1 MSIDQYL
8 EVIADRDPDVEA
20 WDWFDPELARASAAQ
35 KRGGSLKGVL
45 VGIKDIF
52 DTGDMPTQYGSPIYA
67 GHTPAIDAA
76 CVTALKNAGA
86 IIMGKTSTTEF
97 AASNPT
103 KTKNPHDLAR
113 TPGGSSSGSAAAVA
127 AGMVPAA
134 LGTQTAGSII
144 RPASFCGVVGYKPT
158 YNLVN
163 RTGLKPFSDYTDT
176 IGVLATEVDLAGRIV
191 AAMADHPALIE
202 VPEPQSVHLGICLP
216 PHWESAETASLSALS
231 EAREILQAAG
241 AKISDVSLPD
251 ECLDARSI
259 GLRIQHHEARHS
271 FAPEISLSPDLI
283 SPILRDVIESGYEI
297 DTDSYEEAKAQAIRA
312 RAHIG
317 PLFGQFDAVL
327 TLSAPGEAPVGLET
341 TGSPIFNH
349 IWTLLHLPCINLPGL
364 TGPAGMPVG
373 VQLVCA
379 HGDDAKLLA
388 IAKWAE
394 RQLRWATK

>member
-1 MSIDQYL
+1 VSIDQYL
-8 EVIADRDPDVEA
+8 AVIADRDPDIEA
-20 WDWFDPELARASAAQ
+20 WDWFDPEQARASAAAM
-35 KRGGSLKGVL
+35 REGSLAGVL

-52 DTGDMPTQYGSPIYA
+52 DTADMPTQYGSPIYA
-67 GHTPAIDAA
+67 GHQPAIDAA

-86 IIMGKTSTTEF
+86 VIMGKTSTTEF

-163 RTGLKPFSDYTDT
+163 RAGLKSFSDYTDT
-176 IGVLATEVDLAGRIV
+176 IGVLACDVDLAGRVV
-191 AAMADHPALIE
+191 ATMADRPALIE
-202 VPEPQSVHLGICLP
+202 TPEPESVHLAICLP
-216 PHWESAETASLSALS
+216 PHWERAEPASLSALS
-231 EAREILQAAG
+231 EARAILKAAG
-241 AKISDVSLPD
+241 AQVSDVSLPE
-251 ECLDARSI
+251 ECQDARAI
-259 GLRIQHHEARHS
+259 GLRIQHHEARHT
-271 FAPEISLSPDLI
+271 FAPEMSLSPDLI
-283 SPILRDVIESGYEI
+283 SPILRGVIESGYVI
-297 DTDSYEEAKAQAIRA
+297 DADSYEEAKTQAVRA

-327 TLSAPGEAPVGLET
+327 TLSSPGEAPVGLET

-349 IWTLLHLPCINLPGL
+349 IWTRLYLPCINLPGL

-379 HGDDAKLLA
+379 RGDDAKLLA
-388 IAKWAE
+388 IARWAE
-394 RQLRWATK
+394 RGLRRATR